1 RTSLAVALPAARS
14 AWLWCANGCDTEVEV
29 EVDMTESPQTQAL
42 SMQLVDGS
50 SRRTVVINRFPF
62 VIGRSSECDLA
73 LPQSYVS
80 RNHATITCDGAQFV
94 LEDTQSR
101 HGTFVNGEQV
111 TSRTLQPGDRI
122 QFGSREGP
130 QLRFA
135 AGDRHEPTVPNIL
148 SQLQGISAQHSDLEK
163 LRWFLEAARELNSAG
178 QVDRVLASLLET
190 TLALAKVERGYVFL
204 TGANGAL
211 EMALGRDA
219 TGKVLTDAPTV
230 SRTVLRQATRG
241 TDQFIVT
248 DTLTAE
254 GEVPESIVASSIH
267 TIICIP
273 LRRTRQ
279 TRHGESAEDT
289 AGRQVFGALYLES
302 HFQPG
307 GLSDVDH
314 DLMRTIA
321 REAAALVDNAQLA
334 AIEDQARK
342 HQEELQIAA
351 RIQQGLMAVQIPAFP
366 FAGIQAHSI
375 ACSAVG
381 GDFFDV
387 IISGEDTLNVALV
400 DVSGKGISAAILAS
414 TLQGML
420 HVQLEAGQPL
430 DAIAAATNRYLCLK
444 AVGKYAT
451 MLLLRLHQDGRLEYL
466 NCGHV
471 MPRLCSDAEVSRLE
485 QSNVPVGLLDGAEY
499 TAGNVTLRPG
509 WRFILV
515 SDGITEAEDAQGE
528 FFGDERLD
536 SASLCGD
543 LPGVLQRMADFC
555 AGHPAN
561 DDCTIVQ
568 VIFTGPSTGDAGC

>member
-1 RTSLAVALPAARS
+1 M
-14 AWLWCANGCDTEVEV
+14 E
-29 EVDMTESPQTQAL
+29 
-42 SMQLVDGS
+42 LVDGS
-50 SRRTVVINRFPF
+50 SRRTVVIDQFPF
-62 VIGRSSECDLA
+62 VIGRSAECNLA

-80 RNHATITCDGAQFV
+80 RSHATITHDGTQFV
-94 LEDTQSR
+94 LHDAQSR
-101 HGTFVNGEQV
+101 HGTFVNGEQI
-111 TSRTLQPGDRI
+111 TSHALQPGDRI

-130 QLRFA
+130 QLRL
-135 AGDRHEPTVPNIL
+135 AGGDKHEPTVPDIL
-148 SQLQGISAQHSDLEK
+148 SQLHGISAQHSDLEK

-204 TGANGAL
+204 MGASGGL
-211 EMALGRDA
+211 ELALGRDA
-219 TGKVLTDAPTV
+219 AGDALTDAPTV
-230 SRTVLRQATRG
+230 SRTVMRQATRG

-248 DTLTAE
+248 DTLSAE
-254 GEVPESIVASSIH
+254 GEVAESIVAHNIH

-279 TRHGESAEDT
+279 TRHGENAADT

-334 AIEDQARK
+334 AIEDEARK
-342 HQEELQIAA
+342 HQEELEIAA
-351 RIQQGLMAVQIPAFP
+351 RIQQGLMAVHIPAFP
-366 FAGIQAHSI
+366 FAGVQAHSI

-387 IISGEDTLNVALV
+387 VSGEDVLNVALV

-444 AVGKYAT
+444 SVGKYAT
-451 MLLLRLHQDGRLEYL
+451 MLLMRLHQDGRLEYL
-466 NCGHV
+466 NCGHIQ
-471 MPRLCSDAEVSRLE
+471 PRLCSDAGVSRLE
-485 QSNVPVGLLDGAEY
+485 QANVPVGLIGGAEF
-499 TAGNVTLRPG
+499 TAASIELRPG
-509 WRFILV
+509 SRVILV

-528 FFGDERLD
+528 FFGDDRLD

-543 LPGVLQRMADFC
+543 LPNVLRQMAEFC

-568 VIFTGPSTGDAGC
+568 VTFSGPARDGGGLQAN